1 MEEEMMLN
9 MVPYTALS
17 AAVGGEGS
25 DSNRSNSNSPCGLSK
40 KRHRQQDGIKPSA
53 RFKGVVL
60 QPNGRWGAQIYS
72 NHQRIWIGTFN
83 SESDAAKAYD
93 SAAVKLRS
101 GDSHRNIPLTT
112 QTSLEPDFQKPY
124 SIDEVLVMLKDGS
137 YETKLHEFMNSS
149 EKQDRESGFGVN
161 LFRGNVNDGSV
172 KCQQLFQKE
181 LTPSDVGK
189 LNRLV
194 IPKKYAVKYFPK
206 VSEAPLEEEDG
217 GVIDDIQLPFVD
229 RDMKLWKFRYC
240 YWKSSQSYVFTRG
253 WNRFVKDKK
262 LKKNDVVTFYRCE
275 CREWFQNKPFYLIH
289 VASNGD
295 EDNRLDL
302 QLGFSWNTNETGPSD
317 RTIKL
322 WQNKEEVIMEV
333 TPPQQQP
340 DEEKRPLIMEVA
352 PPQQQPDEEKKAFRL
367 FGVNIN

>member
-1 MEEEMMLN
+1 MGEEMTLS
-9 MVPYTALS
+9 MVSFTALN
-17 AAVGGEGS
+17 AVGGEGS
-25 DSNRSNSNSPCGLSK
+25 DSNRSNSNSPRGSN
-40 KRHRQQDGIKPSA
+40 KRHRQQDGIKPYA

-72 NHQRIWIGTFN
+72 NHQRIWIGTFK
-83 SESDAAKAYD
+83 SESEAAKAYD
-93 SAAVKLRS
+93 SAAVKIRS

-112 QTSLEPDFQKPY
+112 HTSLEPDFQKPY
-124 SIDEVLVMLKDGS
+124 STEEVLTMLKDGS
-137 YETKLHEFMNSS
+137 YETKLYEFMNSS
-149 EKQDRESGFGVN
+149 EKQDRESGFSVN
-161 LFRGNVNDGSV
+161 FRGSANDGAV
-172 KCQQLFQKE
+172 KWQQLFQKE

-206 VSEAPLEEEDG
+206 VSEALLEEEDG
-217 GVIDDIQLPFVD
+217 GVIDDIHLLFLD
-229 RDMKLWKFRYC
+229 RDMTWWKFRYC

-275 CREWFQNKPFYLIH
+275 CPEWFPDKTVYMID
-289 VASNGD
+289 VSSNGD
-295 EDNRLDL
+295 EDNRLNL
-302 QLGFSWNTNETGPSD
+302 QLGFSRNTIETGPAD

-322 WQNKEEVIMEV
+322 WQNKEDKVIMEV
-333 TPPQQQP
+333 TPP
-340 DEEKRPLIMEVA
+340 
-352 PPQQQPDEEKKAFRL
+352 QQPDEEKKAFRL